1 MVKILSVKDFL
12 LLFEADFL
20 EIYNHMGDS
29 KKRIIKSLETLPEDL
44 KELIKKQHPNGFESS
59 ISRIMNAKK
68 EPIFVFPLETEDS
81 IYLVK
86 VPATKNSSGGY
97 DVDSGEREEFD
108 GEGGDDFDGDGYSG
122 KSGDF
127 DDDGDSAKDPSYEPD
142 FDN

>member
-1 MVKILSVKDFL
+1 MD
-12 LLFEADFL
+12 
-20 EIYNHMGDS
+20 IYNYMGDS

-44 KELIKKQHPNGFESS
+44 KDLIKKQHPNGFETS

-68 EPIFVFPLETEDS
+68 EPIFVFPLETDDS

-97 DVDSGEREEFD
+97 DVDSGEQDDDDVDDD
-108 GEGGDDFDGDGYSG
+108 GFDGDGYSSKG
-122 KSGDF
+122 GDF
-127 DDDGDSAKDPSYEPD
+127 DDDDGTKDPSYEPD